1 MRITETNFID
11 GYARSGEAS
20 QLQLLRSQVRALGGA
35 VNGTFSVVR
44 DPATQRF
51 VVQLIDP
58 ESRTVI
64 DQFPAEDIVKR
75 LAGQTVNDL

>member
-1 MRITETNFID
+1 MRITGTNSIE
-11 GYARSGEAS
+11 GYVRSAEIS
-20 QLQLLRSQVRALGGA
+20 QLQRLRGHLRTLGA
-35 VNGTFSVVR
+35 AANGTFSVVR

-64 DQFPAEDIVKR
+64 DQFPAENIVKR
-75 LAGQTVNDL
+75 LAAK